1 MLLALASCGKS
12 SAPPPPPAATLVPIL
27 PDSIT
32 LRLGTV
38 GLALAVDFHAIDV
51 RALFG
56 AHPPQVPCAHDLIV
70 GVREAVATVGDG
82 GWQGI
87 IDGLPEAPTRACLA
101 QLGIAAQGSG
111 DGLALAVLGKQ
122 LIARW
127 RGDVATLVEAGAPE
141 RHGDVPGVM
150 HDAIAKIPRDVAAW
164 LAITG
169 LPDFKI
175 AQAVGWLDAG
185 TKAWTITVEATGATP
200 TAAKEWIDTLVRGFT
215 VKLAA
220 SGTTVDGSWFKVTDE
235 APNAKLVATIP
246 TGALGAG
253 SN

>member
-1 MLLALASCGKS
+1 MALASCGKS
-12 SAPPPPPAATLVPIL
+12 SAPPPPPSTTLVPIL

-32 LRLGTV
+32 ARLGTI
-38 GLALAVDFHAIDV
+38 GLALAVDFHAVDV

-87 IDGLPEAPTRACLA
+87 VDGLPEAPARACLA

-111 DGLALAVLGKQ
+111 DTLALAVAGKQ
-122 LIARW
+122 LLVTW
-127 RGDVATLVEAGAPE
+127 QGDVATLVEAGAKE
-141 RHGDVPGVM
+141 RYGDVPGVM
-150 HDAIAKIPRDVAAW
+150 HDAIAKIPRGVAAW

-169 LPDFKI
+169 LPEYKVT
-175 AQAVGWLDAG
+175 QAIGWLEAG
-185 TKAWTITVEATGATP
+185 PREWTITVQATGATP
-200 TAAKEWIDTLVRGFT
+200 SAAKDWIDTLVHGFT

-220 SGTTVDGSWFKVTDE
+220 SGTTVDGSWFKTTDN
-235 APNAKLVATIP
+235 APNATLVATIP
-246 TGALGAG
+246 THALGAG